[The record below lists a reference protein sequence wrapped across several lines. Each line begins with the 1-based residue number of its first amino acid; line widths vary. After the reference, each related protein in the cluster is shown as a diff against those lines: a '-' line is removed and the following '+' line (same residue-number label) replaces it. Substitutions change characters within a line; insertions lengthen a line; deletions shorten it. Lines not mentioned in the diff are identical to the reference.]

1 MVSNN
6 RYYAR
11 RASEELSRAARA
23 LTDQARERHR
33 ELAETFLKRIQEQ
46 TSVAA

>member
-33 ELAETFLKRIQEQ
+33 DLAETFLKRLGEQ
-46 TSVAA
+46 AGVAA

>member
-1 MVSNN
+1 MVSND

-23 LTDQARERHR
+23 LTDEARQWHR
-33 ELAETFLKRIQEQ
+33 ELAETFLKRVDAREPL
-46 TSVAA
+46 

>member
-11 RASEELSRAARA
+11 RAAEELSRAARA
-23 LTDQARERHR
+23 ITEEAREWHQQ
-33 ELAETFLKRIQEQ
+33 LADSFMRRLQEQ
-46 TSVAA
+46 PAVTA